1 LGCKARQFYLFKL
14 CETYEPRSIPF
25 YAYRLTNRSAE
36 GAMRQRRVFDQLT
49 LNQLNEPVLQLRAK
63 ERSALVQLVQSLLLE
78 IVLKETTDTSDEESD
93 NE

>member
-1 LGCKARQFYLFKL
+1 
-14 CETYEPRSIPF
+14 
-25 YAYRLTNRSAE
+25 
-36 GAMRQRRVFDQLT
+36 MRQRRVFDQLT

>member
-1 LGCKARQFYLFKL
+1 MGRQ
-14 CETYEPRSIPF
+14 
-25 YAYRLTNRSAE
+25 
-36 GAMRQRRVFDQLT
+36 RVFDQLT

>member
-1 LGCKARQFYLFKL
+1 
-14 CETYEPRSIPF
+14 
-25 YAYRLTNRSAE
+25 
-36 GAMRQRRVFDQLT
+36 MRQRRVFDQLT

-78 IVLKETTDTSDEESD
+78 IVLKETTDTSDKESD

>member
-1 LGCKARQFYLFKL
+1 
-14 CETYEPRSIPF
+14 
-25 YAYRLTNRSAE
+25 
-36 GAMRQRRVFDQLT
+36 MRQPRVFDQLT